1 MSLSV
6 GKVSSTL
13 FHKWNLKK
21 ALSYMAYLK
30 KSSPQH
36 SFRFSDQAWLRQD
49 RTADH
54 VLRRLHERWV
64 QFNLLSLRGWN
75 WWTNFVESSKVTRYT
90 VLLL

>member
-1 MSLSV
+1 MFHRFVCQFNVINSFQMSLSL

-13 FHKWNLKK
+13 FRQWNLKK

-30 KSSPQH
+30 KSSAQY

-54 VLRRLHERWV
+54 VLRRLHER
-64 QFNLLSLRGWN
+64 
-75 WWTNFVESSKVTRYT
+75 
-90 VLLL
+90 

>member
-1 MSLSV
+1 MINNFHMSLSV

-54 VLRRLHERWV
+54 VLRRLHER
-64 QFNLLSLRGWN
+64 
-75 WWTNFVESSKVTRYT
+75 
-90 VLLL
+90 